1 MAKVTG
7 VKFHKDGRVYYFAT
21 NGVEAKAGDGVI
33 VETAKGLEYGEVTFS
48 GREIEEEQ
56 LVHPLKNVIRVATAE
71 DKAQV
76 EKNAEKEKKAFKVCE
91 EKIAQYGLDM
101 KLTSAEYSFE
111 GNKVLF
117 CFISEN
123 RVDFRELVKD
133 LASTLHARIEL
144 RQIGVR
150 DEARMLGGLGI
161 CGQPFCCKRFLDDFQ
176 PVSIKMAK
184 EQGLSLNPTKI
195 SGSCG
200 RLMCCL
206 KYEQNSYDY
215 YSKRTPRVGTLV
227 KTALGT
233 GEVIEAGVLSGML
246 RVNPAG
252 EGAPFVVHRD
262 DVTILRAPMKGKKDK
277 KQETNDEE

>member
-1 MAKVTG
+1 MAQVTG
-7 VKFHKDGRVYYFAT
+7 VKFQKDGRVYYFAS
-21 NGVEAKAGDGVI
+21 NGIKVESGQGVI
-33 VETAKGLEYGEVTFS
+33 VETAKGLEYGEVTFC
-48 GREIEEEQ
+48 GREIPEEQ
-56 LVHPLKNVIRVATAE
+56 LVHPLKDVVRAATAE

-76 EKNAEKEKKAFKVCE
+76 EKNHEKEKKAFKICE
-91 EKIAQYGLDM
+91 EKIAHYGLDM

-133 LASTLHARIEL
+133 LAASLHARIEL

-161 CGQPFCCKRFLDDFQ
+161 CGQPFCCKQFLDDFQ

-206 KYEQNSYDY
+206 KYEQNSYEFY
-215 YSKRTPRVGTLV
+215 AKQTPKVGSIV
-227 KTALGT
+227 KTDFGT

-246 RVNPAG
+246 RVNPNG

-262 DVTILRAPMKGKKDK
+262 DVTVLRAGKGKREK
-277 KQETNDEE
+277 KTETEEEN

>member
-7 VKFHKDGRVYYFAT
+7 VKFHKDGRVYYFAS
-21 NGVEAKAGDGVI
+21 NGLEPKVGEGVV
-33 VETAKGLEYGEVTFS
+33 VETAKGAEYGEVTFS
-48 GREIEEEQ
+48 CREIPEEQ
-56 LVHPLKNVIRVATAE
+56 LVHPLKNVLRIATAE

-76 EKNAEKEKKAFKVCE
+76 EKNSEKEKKAFKVCE

-111 GNKVLF
+111 GNKILF

-123 RVDFRELVKD
+123 RVDFRELVRD
-133 LASTLHARIEL
+133 LAATLHARIEL

-161 CGQPFCCKRFLDDFQ
+161 CGQPFCCKQFLDDFQ

-215 YSKRTPRVGTLV
+215 YSKLTPKVGSLV
-227 KTALGT
+227 KTPFGT

-246 RVNPAG
+246 RVNPDG
-252 EGAPFVVHRD
+252 EGAPFSVHRD
-262 DVTILRAPMKGKKDK
+262 DITVLRHTKGKKDK
-277 KQETNDEE
+277 AKENPEE